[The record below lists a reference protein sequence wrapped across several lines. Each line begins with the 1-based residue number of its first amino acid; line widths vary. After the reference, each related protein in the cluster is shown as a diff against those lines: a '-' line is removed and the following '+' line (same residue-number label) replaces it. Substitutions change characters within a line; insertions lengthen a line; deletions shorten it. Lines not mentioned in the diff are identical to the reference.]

1 MTTSNSMRVKPR
13 VSVGCR
19 FTRTPAKLLGISR
32 KDVARTEGAN
42 LKWVEIKDTTDQV
55 SINFLCT
62 QGFLTFPD
70 KFSDDR
76 RLFWICCEARQR
88 DSHARLIHRL
98 SSSYLVPI
106 RKIARRRPFD
116 ISPSANAG
124 YGHIHQARHRC
135 LGGVMSRR
143 SIGSVERRQRRQQQ
157 GGEECFHS

>member
-13 VSVGCR
+13 VSLSWR

-42 LKWVEIKDTTDQV
+42 LKWVEIKDTIDKV

-88 DSHARLIHRL
+88 DSHARLMYRWSSPIWFPSGKMPPGRRYRIGEVRCAVSLSFFSLPASATKKVYLIVIHTDKDTITT
-98 SSSYLVPI
+98 YLPS
-106 RKIARRRPFD
+106 RK
-116 ISPSANAG
+116 
-124 YGHIHQARHRC
+124 C
-135 LGGVMSRR
+135 L
-143 SIGSVERRQRRQQQ
+143 
-157 GGEECFHS
+157 